1 MVQFLYFKRQG
12 NLPLRFFIIAQALL
26 FGISLYIVA
35 FQVLPNTFFYNLF
48 HAGQFSLTYG
58 LDIVYLAVIQ
68 GLSYGLLHPFW
79 FVFDFE
85 SIEERGKRIPIL
97 AGVIGLTAV
106 LYFAFIGVYTYQKSF
121 PHMLTA
127 LSSVLISFPGLLGI
141 LAFTIMILSVTYMVN
156 TLFAIIKDHAAERS
170 FVVTNRSS
178 LIILFLSLWVAI
190 FSTHIVDAVLFMAA
204 WSLGFIPFIL
214 MSLFRPASP
223 KGLKYNLIAGFII
236 ANIGLFNLLPD
247 YLWIGNGTYG
257 AELTLNIVLF
267 ILSFIVQIMSNRL
280 MNNG

>member
-106 LYFAFIGVYTYQKSF
+106 LYFAFIGVHK
-121 PHMLTA
+121 PHLNQHYPHPNS
-127 LSSVLISFPGLLGI
+127 L
-141 LAFTIMILSVTYMVN
+141 
-156 TLFAIIKDHAAERS
+156 
-170 FVVTNRSS
+170 RSS
-178 LIILFLSLWVAI
+178 LAYSPRYD
-190 FSTHIVDAVLFMAA
+190 STQQ
-204 WSLGFIPFIL
+204 S
-214 MSLFRPASP
+214 
-223 KGLKYNLIAGFII
+223 
-236 ANIGLFNLLPD
+236 
-247 YLWIGNGTYG
+247 
-257 AELTLNIVLF
+257 
-267 ILSFIVQIMSNRL
+267 
-280 MNNG
+280 